1 MFWFGMY
8 FQSISSYELII
19 FNILNWL
26 NMLMVHL
33 GNLKKLKQ
41 MITKF
46 T

>member
-33 GNLKKLKQ
+33 GNLKNLKQ